1 MRQIAARALPT
12 LAVPPVED
20 MRADLLGGPSRGQPG
35 PPQSSASSVHSGYSR
50 PPPSYASGPSPGAPP
65 AGYGASGSGYGA
77 ASGGYSG
84 YQSRTARGG
93 GGWGQGASAAQAT
106 EAQRDELFRSA
117 RPPKETFGAQSLD
130 APYDQYGQGQD
141 GEQAQANEDDEVEAI
156 KQQIRYTK
164 QESLAS
170 TRNALRTARETE
182 EVARATLTRLGD
194 QTERIANT
202 ERSIDMAKAHNDR
215 AADEA
220 KEIKKLN
227 RSIFRC
233 DLGRSSALTGQT
245 VLHLQQAE
253 QARRGRAPHRRSS
266 HHRARGA

>member
-1 MRQIAARALPT
+1 
-12 LAVPPVED
+12 
-20 MRADLLGGPSRGQPG
+20 MRADLLGGPSRGSSSRA
-35 PPQSSASSVHSGYSR
+35 PPPSSSASSVHSGYSR
-50 PPPSYASGPSPGAPP
+50 PPPSYASGPSSSAPP
-65 AGYGASGSGYGA
+65 AGYGAPASGSGYGG

-93 GGWGQGASAAQAT
+93 GGGWGQGATAAQAT
-106 EAQRDELFRSA
+106 DAQRDELFRSA
-117 RPPKETFGAQSLD
+117 RPPKENFGAQSLD
-130 APYDQYGQGQD
+130 APYDQYGRGQD
-141 GEQAQANEDDEVEAI
+141 GEQNAYANEDDEVEAI

-182 EVARATLTRLGD
+182 EVARATLTKLGD

-227 RSIFRC
+227 RSIFRSVE
-233 DLGRSSALTGQT
+233 R
-245 VLHLQQAE
+245 
-253 QARRGRAPHRRSS
+253 
-266 HHRARGA
+266 

>member
-1 MRQIAARALPT
+1 MRQTAARALPT

-35 PPQSSASSVHSGYSR
+35 PPQSSSSSVHSGYSR
-50 PPPSYASGPSPGAPP
+50 PPPSYASGPSSGAPP
-65 AGYGASGSGYGA
+65 AGYGASGSGYGASGSGYGA

-233 DLGRSSALTGQT
+233 DLGRSTLLTGQT

-253 QARRGRAPHRRSS
+253 QARRG
-266 HHRARGA
+266 